1 LEVGEVKRQLYKCLS
16 AIETQEPEHPLVEAI
31 TPVGSNTSPILIA
44 FISGLESIGGLD
56 WDDDNNPIPVISD
69 GERENLSSL
78 ISNIEARMRLVLPAY
93 TLPSF
98 YIPLRQVPLAI
109 SGKADRKRLRSI
121 VSQLSIKQ
129 LATSFSTAT

>member
-93 TLPSF
+93 THRFTFRFAKSPWPSREKQ
-98 YIPLRQVPLAI
+98 IANA
-109 SGKADRKRLRSI
+109 SAA
-121 VSQLSIKQ
+121 LS
-129 LATSFSTAT
+129 LNCR